1 MSHNKNVEQKE
12 DTSVKEGEGKKLG
25 KKGIIAIVA
34 AVVALAIIIVGIII
48 LANRDKSFDYN
59 KAKLSKYVYVPEE
72 MYKGYNVTINIP
84 EITDADVEE
93 EIIKIQCANK
103 ITPEGPIYSYPNTVI
118 SAGDMV
124 TLYYRGYT
132 LENGVKK
139 YFDGGCNFAS
149 EVSKTELE
157 IGSGSFV
164 PGFESGLIGETAEK
178 YAQLNRLESGT
189 VKEGDIISLTYS
201 VVKAGGASLK
211 DQTVLID
218 LSDETLDDRWGRGFT
233 EFFIGKTIDADTQF
247 ATGNTKED
255 KYLIVPSV
263 EGGKNDTDVYLD
275 MSINVACRP
284 TLGETLVIETRFP
297 HDYTSA
303 DLAGKTGYF
312 EVYIQGVRDYGT
324 PEFNDTFI
332 TETLKFTAEDLSGYQ
347 GETLVEKYKGYIKDI
362 LNAERDAEIKY
373 AIEDSFWAQLMACVE
388 IKKLPE
394 SEVDRHYN
402 SALVDITDMFEGGY
416 NNYYAD
422 LDTFARS
429 YLELSTSADWRAYLR
444 EDAEQSVKQRI
455 AFYYIVQ
462 QENLR
467 PNDEEYAEIYEYV
480 FEEHLQEYLD
490 YYKITESSSNYNEQ
504 VEYAKQIVAETYGQE
519 YWDECVLY
527 DYVIAEMISR
537 ANVIY
542 Q

>member
-1 MSHNKNVEQKE
+1 MSNNKNVEQKE

-103 ITPEGPIYSYPNTVI
+103 ITPEGPIYSMSGVEI
-118 SAGDMV
+118 SAGDV
-124 TLYYRGYT
+124 VSLYYRGYT

-139 YFDGGCNFAS
+139 YFDGGCNFGES
-149 EVSKTELE
+149 DTSKIELE
-157 IGSGSFV
+157 VGSGTFV
-164 PGFESGLIGETAEK
+164 SGFESGLIGESGVGKAK
-178 YAQLNRLESGT
+178 LERATSGK
-189 VKEGDIISLTYS
+189 VQNNDIVSLTYS
-201 VVKAGGASLK
+201 VIRAGGESLK
-211 DQTVLID
+211 NQTVLID
-218 LSDETLDDRWGRGFT
+218 LSDPTVDDRWGRGFS
-233 EFFIGKTIDADTQF
+233 EYLIGQTIDTENKF
-247 ATGNTKED
+247 ATGNGGD
-255 KYLIVPSV
+255 KYFAVNTVS
-263 EGGKNDTDVYLD
+263 EGMTGQDIYLD
-275 MSINVACRP
+275 MSINVACRV
-284 TLGETLVIETRFP
+284 TLGEKVEIEAKFP
-297 HDYTSA
+297 HDYTSE

-362 LNAERDAEIKY
+362 LNAERNAEIKY
-373 AIEDSFWAQLMACVE
+373 AIEDSFWAQLMDCAE
-388 IKKLPE
+388 FKKLPE
-394 SEVDRHYN
+394 REVEKHYT
-402 SALVDITDMFEGGY
+402 SALVDLTEMFDGGY
-416 NNYYAD
+416 NSYYTD
-422 LDTFARS
+422 IDSFART
-429 YLELSTSADWRAYLR
+429 YLELSSTADWRAFLR
-444 EDAEQSVKQRI
+444 QEAEQSVKQRL

-462 QENLR
+462 TEDLYTS
-467 PNDEEYAEIYEYV
+467 DDEYAEIYEYV

-490 YYKITESSSNYNEQ
+490 YYNITENASNYDEQ
-504 VEYAKQIVAETYGQE
+504 VAYAKQIVAETYGQE